1 MKMDNFPLFYTA
13 CFAVLVRVS
22 TADQLILTTTQ
33 AVFELEVHDNV
44 LPFTGFATS
53 RAWVSMNMY
62 LQYPPSSDQPT
73 NVVYR
78 ANSAFCLQTTL
89 EILIPGNDDNGGCNP

>member
-62 LQYPPSSDQPT
+62 QYPP
-73 NVVYR
+73 
-78 ANSAFCLQTTL
+78 
-89 EILIPGNDDNGGCNP
+89 

>member
-53 RAWVSMNMY
+53 RAWVSMYMY
-62 LQYPPSSDQPT
+62 HQYPPSATNKPT
-73 NVVYR
+73 LSIVLTVPSVCKPHWKY
-78 ANSAFCLQTTL
+78 
-89 EILIPGNDDNGGCNP
+89 